1 MKKCGNTFFQCLR
14 HTQQEKH
21 GIRSH
26 NSKLLSE
33 NSAMQTE
40 KQKVSPGNPEHQKGV
55 PEHITDVDLLQMV
68 QAVSNGIDTRSSDTC
83 TVLVLWLQQLNVW
96 SQCVSVAPYCHSAN
110 AEWHSHPPV
119 WFWSPLCSISLDE
132 ISLTDS
138 AFNPTWVHTQV
149 PQHTEVIF
157 LGELHG
163 FVLAGKPVKLFIP
176 AGYSQFIVLSNL
188 SSV

>member
-1 MKKCGNTFFQCLR
+1 MKKCGNSFFQCLR

-40 KQKVSPGNPEHQKGV
+40 KQKASPGNPEHQKGV

-132 ISLTDS
+132 CFTHRQRIQSYVS
-138 AFNPTWVHTQV
+138 SYPSSPTHRGD
-149 PQHTEVIF
+149 IF
-157 LGELHG
+157 GRIAWFCLGRETRKA
-163 FVLAGKPVKLFIP
+163 V
-176 AGYSQFIVLSNL
+176 YSCWLLSIY
-188 SSV
+188 SSQ